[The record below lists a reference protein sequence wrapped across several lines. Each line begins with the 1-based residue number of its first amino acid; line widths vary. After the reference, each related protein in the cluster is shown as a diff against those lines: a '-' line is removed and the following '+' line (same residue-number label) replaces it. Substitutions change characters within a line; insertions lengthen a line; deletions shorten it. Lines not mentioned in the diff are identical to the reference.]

1 MPKRYLLTLLVLL
14 FVAPLITPPTSDAD
28 SGKGNGR
35 GIIVK
40 RDAAEQFAVLPAG
53 VRFPEGIAANPKNG
67 DVFVGTFD
75 PNGDPQHPNK
85 LLRFDRRGK
94 LQASKD
100 FGGMPLLGLEFNG
113 TDGKVYICN
122 FGASKIQRIRADFTA
137 STPVEDVATLP
148 KIGAPAPR
156 TEGNPDGSSD
166 TIIFGSNSFPAPNAL
181 AFKKNGDLFVSDS
194 FQGAIFRINNA
205 VNCPT
210 PCSVITVSH
219 DPFLATAGFPPFG
232 ANGLAFTSDEKTLF
246 IANTGDDRVLA
257 LDMATNKVSVFTES
271 INGADGLVMDGSGR
285 LWVCANQADEVVALN
300 AHGRVIVKLGDF
312 QGINND
318 GTPRGLLF
326 PASPVIVGNDMF
338 VTNLAIP
345 LTAAVGDE
353 PEEDVTLWTI
363 ARLRLPGPDDRDG
376 D

>member
-122 FGASKIQRIRADFTA
+122 FGASKVQRIPADFTA
-137 STPVEDVATLP
+137 STLVEDVATLP
-148 KIGAPAPR
+148 KIGPPAAR

-166 TIIFGSNSFPAPNAL
+166 TIIFGSNSVPAPNAL

-232 ANGLAFTSDEKTLF
+232 ANGLAFDAAGKNLY
-246 IANTGDDRVLA
+246 IANTADDRILKYEI
-257 LDMATNKVSVFTES
+257 ATQKLSTFAESV
-271 INGADGLVMDGSGR
+271 NGADGITFDSRGR
-285 LWVCANQADEVVALN
+285 LWVAANQADEVVALN
-300 AHGRVIVKLGDF
+300 ANGRVVERRGSFRGVGK
-312 QGINND
+312 D
-318 GTPRGLLF
+318 GAARGLLF
-326 PASPVIVGNDMF
+326 PASVVISRGSIY
-338 VTNLAIP
+338 VTNLALA
-345 LTAAVGDE
+345 LTPAVGDE
-353 PEEDVTLWTI
+353 PEEDVTTFTVSRIPL
-363 ARLRLPGPDDRDG
+363 DRD